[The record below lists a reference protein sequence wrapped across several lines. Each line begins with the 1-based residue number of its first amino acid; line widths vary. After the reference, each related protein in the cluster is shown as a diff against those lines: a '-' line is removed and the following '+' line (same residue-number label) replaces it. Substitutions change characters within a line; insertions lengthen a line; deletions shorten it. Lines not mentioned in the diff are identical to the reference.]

1 MILPEEGIMPGW
13 AEQLMPILVR
23 LDWASSVVRE
33 GMSRGAPSCPL
44 CELWSELRK
53 KDNSDCKQRDADM
66 HEVGFER
73 VFFVILLNMY
83 H

>member
-1 MILPEEGIMPGW
+1 MIQSQSLSCAGPGIKLSSLVLTDPNGRGEMILPEGGIMLGW
-13 AEQLMPILVR
+13 PKKLMPILVR

-53 KDNSDCKQRDADM
+53 
-66 HEVGFER
+66 
-73 VFFVILLNMY
+73 
-83 H
+83 